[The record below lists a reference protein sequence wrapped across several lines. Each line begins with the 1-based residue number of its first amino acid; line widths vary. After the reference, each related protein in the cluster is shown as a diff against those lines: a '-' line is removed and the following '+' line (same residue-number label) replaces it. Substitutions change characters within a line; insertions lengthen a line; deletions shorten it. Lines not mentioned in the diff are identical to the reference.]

1 MVLLPIFFI
10 DSDSYNAKQ
19 IFLKYYFFA
28 GVTLFNRKTVSV
40 LFFLLGRNNLS
51 NIRKIGV
58 FLSNNHLKCPI
69 SVFFSKVGFYR
80 LEYVSQALDNNGEA

>member
-1 MVLLPIFFI
+1 MGHEGKPPQMVLLPIFFI

-19 IFLKYYFFA
+19 IFLEYYFFA

-58 FLSNNHLKCPI
+58 FLSNNHLKCLI
-69 SVFFSKVGFYR
+69 SVFFPKSMI
-80 LEYVSQALDNNGEA
+80 L